1 MKESN
6 TDKKRIRLIK
16 PVKWIV
22 VVLLFLIIAVIIWR
36 LAGIVKNNKVKT
48 TVITSAQLQEILQ
61 ISDLSAYSVVYNG
74 IACVYNEKNEPAY
87 YVSYDS
93 EVKLGIDMADITVSI
108 EDEVKASDEATSV
121 KRVVVTLPEIHIKDI
136 LVDMASLDYMFFD
149 KSYETKDVSSQAYAA
164 CIADVGEE
172 SRANEDIYEFAR
184 KNCENIV
191 SALIKPIIEGQD
203 ECYILEIR

>member
-1 MKESN
+1 MKERN
-6 TDKKRIRLIK
+6 TYKKRIRLIK
-16 PVKWIV
+16 PVKWIGAI
-22 VVLLFLIIAVIIWR
+22 LLFLIIAVIILK

-48 TVITSAQLQEILQ
+48 TVITSTQLQEILQ

-93 EVKLGIDMADITVSI
+93 EVKLGIDMADIAVSI
-108 EDEVKASDEATSV
+108 EEVKASDEAESV
-121 KRVVVTLPEIHIKDI
+121 KKVVVTLPEIHIKDI

-172 SRANEDIYEFAR
+172 SRANEEIYEFAR
-184 KNCENIV
+184 NNCENVV
-191 SALIKPIIEGQD
+191 SALIKPVIEGQD
-203 ECYILEIR
+203 EQYILEIR